1 MEECPSQPSAFSYT
15 TFYSNWEGLAK
26 ASQSSS
32 SLHATS
38 SICMNSLISVSHI
51 QVSPLSSSEQIG
63 TSKPLPPE
71 LVPSSGFITVT
82 ACSVKIIFA
91 KFFFYQIK
99 TPFAQRM
106 FSWGSLS
113 VRVASTPK
121 LASFLALALALVLAP
136 SLTLSR
142 SVLCLLLPLSR

>member
-1 MEECPSQPSAFSYT
+1 MGECPSQPSAFSYT
-15 TFYSNWEGLAK
+15 TFHGNWERLAK

-38 SICMNSLISVSHI
+38 SICMNSPISVSHM
-51 QVSPLSSSEQIG
+51 QVSLLFSSEQIG

-71 LVPSSGFITVT
+71 LVRFSGFIAVT
-82 ACSVKIIFA
+82 PCSVKIFFT
-91 KFFFYQIK
+91 KFFYQVK

-113 VRVASTPK
+113 VRVASTHR
-121 LASFLALALALVLAP
+121 LAFFLALALVLVLAP
-136 SLTLSR
+136 SLTLSGP
-142 SVLCLLLPLSR
+142 VLSLLLSLSR